1 MDNTRLTEDKNYIFQ
16 DELFQDI
23 INFNELLLNNEPKSF
38 VARVKSNK
46 YNSFNIQEND
56 IIVINVAKKL
66 RNGNLVLIRLYDELI
81 IKKYVIIDNEE
92 YFSDIDGIFMPIG
105 IKNIINYEI
114 IGIISQSIHNF

>member
-1 MDNTRLTEDKNYIFQ
+1 M
-16 DELFQDI
+16 
-23 INFNELLLNNEPKSF
+23 
-38 VARVKSNK
+38 
-46 YNSFNIQEND
+46 
-56 IIVINVAKKL
+56 
-66 RNGNLVLIRLYDELI
+66 VLIRLYDELI